1 MTSEERIEKVNQ
13 LLEEGATNEN
23 KSRENYLKIAQLE
36 TDNIVSAITP
46 HSVAETGFIV
56 FSLECA
62 LEMMKDT
69 MKRYPRQEI
78 NYCILKELIG
88 TKSVSVEVPERAKN
102 DK

>member
-1 MTSEERIEKVNQ
+1 MTSEERIEKVSR
-13 LLEEGATNEN
+13 LLMEGMTDGK
-23 KSRENYLKIAQLE
+23 KSEENYLKIAQLE
-36 TDNIVSAITP
+36 VDNIVSAITP
-46 HSVAETGFIV
+46 SSAVETSFIL
-56 FSLECA
+56 FA
-62 LEMMKDT
+62 LEQVTEMIKGT

>member
-1 MTSEERIEKVNQ
+1 MTSEGRIEKVSQ
-13 LLEEGATNEN
+13 LLIEGAADKKKSKEN
-23 KSRENYLKIAQLE
+23 FLKIVQLE

-78 NYCILKELIG
+78 NYCVLKSLIG
-88 TKSVSVEVPERAKN
+88 SKGMCIEVPKGSKD